1 MKFDVADHL
10 SVAKRSASS
19 LERDGK
25 LARAVTLVRSYSTMI
40 DDLWDAVTNVERLPR
55 WFLPISGELEPGG
68 RYQLEGNASG
78 VITRCEPP
86 THLAFT
92 WEFGGDVSW
101 VEMRLSR
108 DDTGGTRLA
117 LTHTSLDSE
126 HWAEYGPGAVGVGWE
141 LAALGLSLYLAQPT
155 APKPDEATFSAS
167 RDGKAFIVG
176 SSDGWREAA
185 VASGMDPDPARV
197 AADRTTAFY
206 TGESN

>member
-10 SVAKRSASS
+10 RVAKRSASS
-19 LERDGK
+19 LERDGN
-25 LARAVTLVRSYSTMI
+25 LAHAVTLARSYSTTI
-40 DDLWDAVTNVERLPR
+40 EDLWDAITNAERLPR
-55 WFLPISGELEPGG
+55 WFLPISGKLEPGG
-68 RYQLEGNASG
+68 SYQLEGNASG
-78 VITRCEPP
+78 VISRCEPP

-92 WEFGGDVSW
+92 WEFGGDVSR
-101 VEMRLSR
+101 VEMLLSH

-117 LTHTSLDSE
+117 LTHTALDSE

-155 APKPDEATFSAS
+155 APKPDEATFSTS
-167 RDGKAFIVG
+167 PDGKAFISG
-176 SSDGWREAA
+176 SSEGWREAA
-185 VASGMDPDPARV
+185 VASGIDPDAARA